1 MHFTHHLSAA
11 LILLVAL
18 LAAGCGPDK
27 GTARLEGHFE
37 NINQGEFYL
46 YAEGSDFAGFDT
58 VRIDD
63 GSFSYER
70 ALTHDVPATLLYPNY
85 TQTHIVLSPG
95 HTVTI
100 KGDAA
105 HIGDA
110 EVEGT
115 DDNRLLTD
123 FRQKYG
129 REHGTNQRLAAARF
143 IRENAASCAAVVVFR
158 QYLMQQA
165 QPADPALALQMLDV
179 LRQAQR
185 HSPAVQALEVWAR
198 PLLTAAKGQ
207 RVKPFSAL
215 TLKGDSLHS
224 HQWRGKRTAVVCI
237 ASWSSPSLEMART
250 AVEAARRSGSKWRVI
265 LVSVDAD
272 AEVCRRSLRRD
283 TLDVPV
289 VCDGRMFRSPAA
301 EALAL
306 RYVPSALLLTADGRI
321 EARDVTDK
329 AELQRLMTR

>member
-46 YAEGSDFAGFDT
+46 YAEGGDFVGFDT

-224 HQWRGKRTAVVCI
+224 HQCI